1 MAEAAYREVQAKRE
15 SLAVIDDLVAGREKS
30 LGTLHAELQAQETVA
45 EAAYREVQAKRAIVG
60 GDRRSGCRTR
70 EEPRNAACRVAGT
83 GDGGGGRVPRGTG
96 EA

>member
-30 LGTLHAELQAQETVA
+30 LGTLHAELQVQETVA
-45 EAAYREVQAKRAIVG
+45 EAAYREVQAKRESLAVI
-60 GDRRSGCRTR
+60 DDL
-70 EEPRNAACRVAGT
+70 VAGREKSLGTLHPSCRRT

-96 EA
+96 KA